1 MGVRRPY
8 AWESQTTHLQ
18 KDERLTTLRPDWHVR
33 RGRDGLHKAYLCTD
47 KRGTHLICTQKL
59 PLLAEHINRLVGD
72 KTEQI
77 SPTALYNAVTNDG
90 SGLNG
95 GHCKLR
101 WRVRAYPLE
110 DAIAVFESARTSF
123 DTVTVLGSKQSI

>member
-59 PLLAEHINRLVGD
+59 PLLAEHINDHEDHLATQHYQLPVVVRLLVALFAAQFTV
-72 KTEQI
+72 KT
-77 SPTALYNAVTNDG
+77 TT
-90 SGLNG
+90 
-95 GHCKLR
+95 
-101 WRVRAYPLE
+101 
-110 DAIAVFESARTSF
+110 T
-123 DTVTVLGSKQSI
+123 